1 MAPKDFV
8 GLTKPSRTR
17 HRDSAD
23 IISFFIKDAFKLQ
36 TLLLFGSAIQIA
48 LSATLPPR
56 VALLPAALL
65 ALYALLT
72 TAAQASYPITNTYMD
87 GILPGRT
94 SAQLPSPS
102 TGHYGSAPAAQSI
115 VVFHFGVRFN
125 HPLGLLAPGVKTT
138 IDHFVACNKSIE
150 DRADAYGMLGLSPWR
165 AAERG
170 SNNTLM
176 MMYYF
181 RDVEGLNK
189 FAHDDVHRKAWDFLA
204 KAGYKHIGF
213 FHEAFCVPP
222 KAYESI
228 YGNFPPFLMGAASV
242 KCVDEG
248 TGEKTWVRPVV
259 SADTASLRSQFG
271 RMGRAFNET
280 LNA

>member
-23 IISFFIKDAFKLQ
+23 IISFFIKDAFKLP

-56 VALLPAALL
+56 IALLPAALL

-102 TGHYGSAPAAQSI
+102 TGHYGSAPAAHPI

-125 HPLGLLAPGVKTT
+125 HPLGLLAPGVKPT

-150 DRADAYGMLGLSPWR
+150 GRADAYGMLGLSPWR

-181 RDVEGLNK
+181 RD
-189 FAHDDVHRKAWDFLA
+189 FLV

-248 TGEKTWVRPVV
+248 TGEETWVRPVV
-259 SADTASLRSQFG
+259 SAEVGSLRSQFG

>member
-23 IISFFIKDAFKLQ
+23 IISFFIKDAFKLP

-94 SAQLPSPS
+94 SAQLPPPRPGI
-102 TGHYGSAPAAQSI
+102 TAP
-115 VVFHFGVRFN
+115 
-125 HPLGLLAPGVKTT
+125 
-138 IDHFVACNKSIE
+138 
-150 DRADAYGMLGLSPWR
+150 
-165 AAERG
+165 
-170 SNNTLM
+170 
-176 MMYYF
+176 
-181 RDVEGLNK
+181 
-189 FAHDDVHRKAWDFLA
+189 
-204 KAGYKHIGF
+204 
-213 FHEAFCVPP
+213 PP
-222 KAYESI
+222 
-228 YGNFPPFLMGAASV
+228 PP
-242 KCVDEG
+242 
-248 TGEKTWVRPVV
+248 TP
-259 SADTASLRSQFG
+259 
-271 RMGRAFNET
+271 
-280 LNA
+280 